1 MAYKRIVQSANAVLQ
16 ANGFRTLTG
25 TPGHHHY
32 LDGMNWPLS
41 FGSDV
46 PLCEAFLRRWQ

>member
-1 MAYKRIVQSANAVLQ
+1 MRRAGVQRTAFGPKAGDYRRI
-16 ANGFRTLTG
+16 
-25 TPGHHHY
+25 HY
-32 LDGMNWPLS
+32 LDGMNRPLA